1 MKRLHDQ
8 SIRTLIVD
16 DDKALGD
23 ILKDLIVRDFVSVE
37 VFSDAAE
44 AIEFIKKEPVD
55 IVITD
60 LMMPGVGGMEVLR
73 EAKATNPDAI
83 VIIITGHAS
92 LETAIEAIRE
102 GAHDYIKKP
111 FKLQEMEIVFNNAAD
126 KVNLMRQNRELFL
139 KLTDAYNQLVAIKK
153 ERNESDDNKREKSC
167 KTAHLNFFSSTLP
180 GLYLLH
186 NQQRDRPN
194 YIEQLQN
201 ISRLK
206 EQGLLTEGE
215 FTTFKAHL
223 LKAIKAHE

>member
-1 MKRLHDQ
+1 LHDQ

>member
-1 MKRLHDQ
+1 MKRLHEQ

-23 ILKDLIVRDFVSVE
+23 ILKDLIARDFVSVE

-153 ERNESDDNKREKSC
+153 ERNESDDNKKEKSY
-167 KTAHLNFFSSTLP
+167 KTAHLNFFSSALP

-186 NQQRDRPN
+186 NQQRDTPN

>member
-223 LKAIKAHE
+223 LKAIKAPE